1 MRPKDGAE
9 PPDDCEP
16 EAGAGEMPE
25 LGALSWDGVESA
37 PGLLGLADGDTGL
50 AGLGAVDVGAEVASG
65 FGVEAGD
72 GDKVGL
78 GLTMPGDDGELE
90 TGMGAW
96 D

>member
-1 MRPKDGAE
+1 
-9 PPDDCEP
+9 
-16 EAGAGEMPE
+16 MPE

-37 PGLLGLADGDTGL
+37 PGLLGLADGDAGL
-50 AGLGAVDVGAEVASG
+50 AGLGAVDVGADAASG

-78 GLTMPGDDGELE
+78 GLTIPEDDGEPE